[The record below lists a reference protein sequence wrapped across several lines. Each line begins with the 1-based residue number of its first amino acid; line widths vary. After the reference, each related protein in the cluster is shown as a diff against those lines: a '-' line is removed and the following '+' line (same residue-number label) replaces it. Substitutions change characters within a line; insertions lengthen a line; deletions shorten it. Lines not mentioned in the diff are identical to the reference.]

1 MGTEPIPQRD
11 EHPNFGVSPPP
22 VVPAPLL
29 RRGPAAAP
37 LLLPK
42 AGASPPRSLFDTF
55 LEAVFCSGFV
65 CFFSPLNKF
74 LPVFNETHRA
84 SSPSALLG
92 GSGGFG
98 DVCCRVGR
106 RWDCRGLSLPCRVS
120 TVSCIPKNPSWGS
133 GRVFRAVSWSKR
145 GKQSHPQSL
154 QVLSKPQTFHQMPR
168 GGVDLPPL
176 GAEAPHKVPAGSHLC
191 VPSGD
196 AWSWGQTRP
205 SCVENSRC
213 GFICCFTTD
222 QGICR
227 RIFLGRGCV
236 CVQDLPCGEA
246 LGCRTQGGRGQ
257 GDTPR
262 GGCGDPACSG
272 GAWGGLGP
280 LLGSFVGLV

>member
-1 MGTEPIPQRD
+1 MPGAVPALQGEHSALCPQKSLLGQWQGFQGSFLEQKGEAKPPTEPPGAVKA
-11 EHPNFGVSPPP
+11 PNLPSD
-22 VVPAPLL
+22 AP
-29 RRGPAAAP
+29 
-37 LLLPK
+37 
-42 AGASPPRSLFDTF
+42 
-55 LEAVFCSGFV
+55 
-65 CFFSPLNKF
+65 
-74 LPVFNETHRA
+74 
-84 SSPSALLG
+84 
-92 GSGGFG
+92 
-98 DVCCRVGR
+98 
-106 RWDCRGLSLPCRVS
+106 
-120 TVSCIPKNPSWGS
+120 
-133 GRVFRAVSWSKR
+133 
-145 GKQSHPQSL
+145 
-154 QVLSKPQTFHQMPR
+154 

-176 GAEAPHKVPAGSHLC
+176 GAEAPHKVPAGSHPC
-191 VPSGD
+191 VLSGD

-236 CVQDLPCGEA
+236 CVQDLPRGEA